1 MVQSLWE
8 GGTMKKKTC
17 LLLTAAGI
25 CLLGSAHGHAH
36 NTLLPFHNLSTILSL
51 STTPTWKDFTCAHQQ
66 FPLFLK
72 NWAWIGL
79 ITLKS
84 IKPLKLEELQLQW
97 QGKKIEKLHAA
108 LYSKKETEK
117 LLIPIEDN
125 LVCDGFWNQ
134 EKQQLIFPINK
145 KIIAVNKYY
154 LVLNFPEQD
163 ADKIKHGQFV
173 VPHKNFCKI
182 TAL

>member
-1 MVQSLWE
+1 M
-8 GGTMKKKTC
+8 GRGTMKKYNRF
-17 LLLTAAGI
+17 LLTITGI
-25 CLLGSAHGHAH
+25 CLLWSVQGRTQSEF
-36 NTLLPFHNLSTILSL
+36 LQFHDVSSILSL
-51 STTPTWKDFTCAHQQ
+51 SATTTWKDFSSQQ
-66 FPLFLK
+66 PFPLFLK

-84 IKPLKLEELQLQW
+84 IKPLKLEELLLQW
-97 QGKKIEKLHAA
+97 KGKKIEKLHAA

-117 LLIPIEDN
+117 MLIPIEDN
-125 LVCDGFWNQ
+125 LICDGFWNQ

-154 LVLNFPEQD
+154 LVLNFPEHD

-173 VPHKNFCKI
+173 VPQKNFCKI